1 MVILPGLGHFCAISI
16 NSARS
21 YFHTW
26 SLLPHHIKSPKLQQF
41 LPVKVQTRLYCY
53 IKSRWW
59 HSERDN
65 REHLPMW
72 SSSCQ
77 HPQPQSLGHDKENH
91 LKNWKALLYPL
102 LKRRTGPHEEESD
115 PLSVLKSIPRMATAM
130 QSAINL
136 LVCLR
141 AKSKNLPFKPRFAA
155 IKHILSKHIRAEI
168 LICVRLRA
176 FAGELRVFAPDL
188 RGSFGPKK
196 VENWGFAVLRGV
208 AVPNLRREYVNH
220 TCFTWLP

>member
-1 MVILPGLGHFCAISI
+1 MVFCPFRKIMVILPGLGHFCAISTF
-16 NSARS
+16 SARS

-59 HSERDN
+59 HERDN

-130 QSAINL
+130 QSAMNL

-141 AKSKNLPFKPRFAA
+141 KLT
-155 IKHILSKHIRAEI
+155 
-168 LICVRLRA
+168 ICC
-176 FAGELRVFAPDL
+176 FAGSCCPKSAAWIRESYVFYMTA
-188 RGSFGPKK
+188 
-196 VENWGFAVLRGV
+196 
-208 AVPNLRREYVNH
+208 
-220 TCFTWLP
+220 LP